1 MQNVSNHF
9 AGQRKPM
16 NRLTIIFLLG
26 LLACNPKGKGDNPVA
41 DQSSIDSAILITDST
56 TILGERYF
64 GFGTKGPKV
73 IVLNSKGDTVLNQT
87 DLYFEFEFQDFNGDS
102 LDDIVVHRLSNVP
115 AIQDLLL
122 FDKAKKSFLIV
133 NGFDKFPDSKPIH
146 GTDYFYS
153 YHRSGC
159 ADNFWDSD
167 LFYIDKFETHL
178 LGNISGNECE
188 GEKGIVVSRVVNGKE
203 KIVDKFPVDVL
214 EKYDDHKWGF
224 IADYWAKNY
233 FKFTK

>member
-1 MQNVSNHF
+1 
-9 AGQRKPM
+9 M

-26 LLACNPKGKGDNPVA
+26 LLACGPKDKEQNSWPE
-41 DQSSIDSAILITDST
+41 QSSIDSTILVTDST

-73 IVLNSKGDTVLNQT
+73 IVLNSEGDTVVNQP

-115 AIQDLLL
+115 AVQDLLL
-122 FDKAKKSFLIV
+122 FDKTKNSFVIV
-133 NGFDKFPDSKPIH
+133 SGFEKFPDPKPIH
-146 GTDYFYS
+146 GTEYFYS

-188 GEKGIVVSRVVNGKE
+188 GDKGIVVSRVVEGKE
-203 KIVDKFPVDVL
+203 VIVDKFPVDVL
-214 EKYDDHKWGF
+214 EKYDERKWGF
-224 IADYWAKNY
+224 IADYWTKNY
-233 FKFTK
+233 SKFIK

>member
-1 MQNVSNHF
+1 
-9 AGQRKPM
+9 M
-16 NRLTIIFLLG
+16 NRLIIIFLLG
-26 LLACNPKGKGDNPVA
+26 LLNCSPKDKRGNPGT
-41 DQSSIDSAILITDST
+41 DQPTIDSTILITDST

-64 GFGTKGPKV
+64 GYGTKGPKV
-73 IVLNSKGDTVLNQT
+73 IVLNSKGDTVLQS
-87 DLYFEFEFQDFNGDS
+87 DLYFEFEFHDFNGDS

-122 FDKAKKSFLIV
+122 FDKSEKSFVLV
-133 NGFDKFPDSKPIH
+133 NGFEKFPDPKPIH
-146 GTDYFYS
+146 GTGYFYS

-167 LFYIDKFETHL
+167 LFYIDMFETHL

-188 GEKGIVVSRVVNGKE
+188 GEKGIVISRVVDGKE
-203 KIVDKFPVDVL
+203 QIVDKFSVDVL

-224 IADYWAKNY
+224 IADYWTKNY
-233 FKFTK
+233 SKFTK